1 MHRRMIL
8 WAALIL
14 MALFSLTN
22 STAQVTTQERPIVL
36 RIQLANEAITP
47 VTARYISTAIR
58 QAEEQ
63 RAAAL
68 ILVLDTPGGLV
79 ESTREVVRN
88 ILQSKVPVVVYV
100 APAGGRAASA
110 GVFITMAGHVAA
122 MAPGTNIG
130 AAHPVQIGGLP
141 GAPPQ
146 QPAEKP
152 AEKKPAEGK
161 PEDKSGGKPESTP
174 DGKPES
180 KKDESKEAA
189 RPATPMEEKIVN
201 DTVAWARSL
210 AELRGRNAEWITRAV
225 KESISVTAAEAVK
238 ERAVDFVADDFNDL
252 LAKLEGREVSL
263 PQGKVILYTANADVQ
278 TREMWWGERML
289 AVLANPTLAF
299 LLLLFGFYG
308 ILFELYTPG
317 WGVGGTVGVICLVLG
332 FFALSVLPINY
343 VGLALIAIALAL
355 FVAEAFVTSFGFLT
369 LGGVICLVLGGVMLV
384 DSPAGFLRI
393 PLWTILP
400 VALATAAITFFLVG
414 SIVKSQRAPLQTGSE
429 MITGTEAIADETFAS
444 EGDHY
449 AGLVRTHGELWKA
462 QSKTPVSA
470 GDELMVERRD
480 GLTLFVRPAQPPAA
494 VLPINKE
501 QRRNIA

>member
-14 MALFSLTN
+14 TGLFGTTN
-22 STAQVTTQERPIVL
+22 TRAQAPAQQRPVVL
-36 RIQLANEAITP
+36 KIQLANEAITP
-47 VTARYISTAIR
+47 VTARFISTAIR

-63 RAAAL
+63 HAAAL
-68 ILVLDTPGGLV
+68 ILILDTPGGLV

-141 GAPPQ
+141 GSPPQ
-146 QPAEKP
+146 QPADKP
-152 AEKKPAEGK
+152 AEKKPTESK
-161 PEDKSGGKPESTP
+161 PEDKSEGKPEST
-174 DGKPES
+174 PES

-189 RPATPMEEKIVN
+189 RPAMPMEEKILN

-210 AELRGRNAEWITRAV
+210 AELRGRNADWITRAV

-238 ERAVDFVADDFNDL
+238 EQAVDFVADDFNDL

-263 PQGKVILYTANADVQ
+263 PQGKVILHTANADVK
-278 TREMWWGERML
+278 TREMWWGERVL

-299 LLLLFGFYG
+299 LLLIFGFYG

-332 FFALSVLPINY
+332 FFAMSVLPVNY
-343 VGLALIAIALAL
+343 VGLALIAIALAM
-355 FVAEAFVTSFGFLT
+355 FVAEAFVTSYGFLT

-393 PLWTILP
+393 PLWTIIP
-400 VALATAAITFFLVG
+400 VALATATITFFLVG
-414 SIVKSQRAPLQTGSE
+414 SILKSQRAPLQTGSE
-429 MITGTEAIADETFAS
+429 TITGAEAIADEAFVS

-449 AGLVRTHGELWKA
+449 TGLARTHGELWKA
-462 QSKTPVSA
+462 KSKTPVSA
-470 GDELMVERRD
+470 GDELIIERRD
-480 GLTLFVRPAQPPAA
+480 GLTLYVRLASQPAS
-494 VLPINKE
+494 VLSINKGNKE
-501 QRRNIA
+501 QRQNFA